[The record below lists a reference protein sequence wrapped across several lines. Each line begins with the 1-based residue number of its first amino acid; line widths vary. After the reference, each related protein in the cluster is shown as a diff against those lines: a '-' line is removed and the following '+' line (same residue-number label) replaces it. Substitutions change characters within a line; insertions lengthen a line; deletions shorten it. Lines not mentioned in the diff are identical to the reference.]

1 MASLETRAGNYR
13 IVFRVGG
20 RKFSRTLKTVSEKE
34 ARGFLARL
42 EDNLRRVELGTLIL
56 PENIDTPTYLLS
68 DGHLDQRPKCGPN
81 LTLKEI
87 FGKFLASI
95 PEASLERST
104 ISSLETHER
113 HLVKH
118 LGARFPIRTLTLEH
132 LQEYV
137 DRRSHDKGRRGRKVT
152 PFTVRRAVMTLQ
164 TVWNWGVQRDLVSGR
179 FPNRGL
185 RYAKM
190 TEKASFQ
197 TFAEVERLARGV
209 SDAEA
214 ADLWDCVFLT
224 VDEIEELLNHVKE
237 NASQP
242 FLYPMFVF
250 AAHTGARRSEIMR
263 SNLAD
268 LDFAG
273 NSVIIHER
281 KRVRGKL
288 TMRRVPMSPFLK
300 AALEDWLAI
309 HPGGRRTFCNH
320 VSSGLGTIDRQVRPL
335 KSSALNNHFKR
346 TLARGKWKNLRG
358 WHVFRHSFCSNCA
371 AAGVDQRIINGW
383 VGHQTEEM
391 VRRYRHL
398 IPDQQQSAIMTVFG
412 DGQQAL
418 VSHAGCSPQPGSSTK
433 ACSLQNPTQR
443 RHSMNQSPSRLHLK
457 LELVLRLGADPPFL
471 STLGNPGFP
480 RLGFRPGGFLPR
492 LVLVGSLAQT
502 FEPGGRNVA
511 AELPIPFARGH
522 SPRIL
527 FLLFWQRLLPCLLRN
542 QAILELSV
550 VQAAAFAWAATG
562 SSSAA
567 EPSLLAAGARYSLTA
582 SDIRRNSPYI
592 LTARF
597 PKATASAVFFAVAAR
612 IDQLPAQ

>member
-1 MASLETRAGNYR
+1 LRYAISPAGAGNPMELGTKWGQLCDCVGIASLVLPAAERENPIMASLEKRAGKYR

-20 RKFSRTLKTVSEKE
+20 RKFSRSLKTQNEKE
-34 ARGFLARL
+34 ANGFLARL

-56 PENIDTPTYLLS
+56 PENIDPATHLLS
-68 DGHLDQRPKCGPN
+68 DGRLDQRLQCDPN
-81 LTLKEI
+81 LTLKEL
-87 FGKFLASI
+87 FGRFLASI
-95 PEASLERST
+95 PKASLERST

-113 HLVKH
+113 HLIKH
-118 LGARFPIRTLTLEH
+118 LGARFPIRTLTIEH
-132 LQEYV
+132 LQGYV
-137 DRRSHDKGRRGRKVT
+137 ERRSHDKGRRGRKVT

-164 TVWNWGVQRDLVSGR
+164 TVWNWGVQRGMVSGR

-197 TFAEVERLARGV
+197 TFAEVERQAKGL

-224 VDEIEELLNHVKE
+224 VSEIEDLLKYVKQ

-273 NSVIIHER
+273 NTLIIHER

-300 AALEDWLAI
+300 AALRDWLAI
-309 HPGGRRTFCNH
+309 HPGGQRTFCSH
-320 VSSGLGTIDRQVRPL
+320 VSSLSGTIDIQVSPL

-346 TLARGKWKNLRG
+346 TLVRSKWENLRG

-371 AAGVDQRIINGW
+371 AAGIDQRVINGW

-391 VRRYRHL
+391 VQRYRHL
-398 IPDQQQSAIMTVFG
+398 IPDQQQSAIMLVFG
-412 DGQQAL
+412 NGQE
-418 VSHAGCSPQPGSSTK
+418 SPQFSSRAK
-433 ACSLQNPTQR
+433 
-443 RHSMNQSPSRLHLK
+443 
-457 LELVLRLGADPPFL
+457 
-471 STLGNPGFP
+471 
-480 RLGFRPGGFLPR
+480 
-492 LVLVGSLAQT
+492 
-502 FEPGGRNVA
+502 
-511 AELPIPFARGH
+511 
-522 SPRIL
+522 
-527 FLLFWQRLLPCLLRN
+527 
-542 QAILELSV
+542 
-550 VQAAAFAWAATG
+550 TG
-562 SSSAA
+562 
-567 EPSLLAAGARYSLTA
+567 
-582 SDIRRNSPYI
+582 
-592 LTARF
+592 
-597 PKATASAVFFAVAAR
+597 
-612 IDQLPAQ
+612 